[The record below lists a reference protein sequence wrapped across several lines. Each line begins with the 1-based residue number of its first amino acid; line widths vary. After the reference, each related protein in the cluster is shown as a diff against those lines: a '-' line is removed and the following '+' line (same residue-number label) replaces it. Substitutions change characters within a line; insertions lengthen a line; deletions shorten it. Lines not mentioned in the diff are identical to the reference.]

1 MGLLIGQ
8 VIHVTS
14 NMPGVQDKPPT
25 KQEVE
30 EVRKKALAKLGEE
43 GLGNFLGADIEKLKA
58 SDEYVGLFWKHV
70 FDLPGD
76 QGDEAAAMVV
86 KTFKWRKE
94 FGVDKLNE
102 NSVNKS
108 VLNKGSFFTHNRDKD
123 GMKLIVFTLTRHVK
137 GEDNID
143 DVKKVLVY
151 YLERLTREEEG
162 KKISWVFDCKNA
174 GLKNADLEVINF
186 IIFCM
191 EHCYPDILNY
201 IYILDMPWILG
212 AAFKVVKAALPAAG
226 VAKLKDVNK
235 STFGQWVDDDNRLK
249 SWGGNDDWEFK
260 FEPEVIKKIKA
271 ETIESSPVESI
282 YEEPT
287 EIRRRK
293 HPAPTSSRS
302 TASTLSSS
310 ESERSLQR
318 FSENYNSLLKVSPAQ
333 EIIFSPSSGGDFTA
347 RVQLTNSSDKIAAY
361 KMKTTSPEK
370 YRVRPST
377 GSLGQGQT
385 ITIEIHVSRSHVQN
399 SASLLRDKF
408 LITAITLDS
417 SQMSPQIIQQL
428 LKSGKS
434 EAQYRLHCQLA
445 NSGVSQ
451 VTHLPN
457 GSVPS
462 DTSVDIKKEADKV
475 MQKLKDVI
483 EKQERLENQMM
494 LLTYGGIGVLALNFF
509 LLVLFLFFN
518 SCPDLTCPEIV
529 CPELPARKS
538 TSFFG

>member
-1 MGLLIGQ
+1 
-8 VIHVTS
+8 
-14 NMPGVQDKPPT
+14 MPGVQDKPPS

-30 EVRKKALAKLGEE
+30 DVRRKALAKLDEE
-43 GLGNFLGADIEKLKA
+43 GLGNFLANDIDKLKT
-58 SDEYVGLFWKHV
+58 SDDYVGLFWKHV
-70 FDLPGD
+70 FDLSGD
-76 QGDEAAAMVV
+76 QDDEAAAMVL

-94 FGVDKLNE
+94 FGVDKLDE
-102 NSVNKS
+102 KS
-108 VLNKGSFFTHNRDKD
+108 LNPTVLNKGSFFTHNRDKD

-137 GEDNID
+137 GEDNVD

-186 IIFCM
+186 IIFTM

-249 SWGGNDDWEFK
+249 AWGGNDGWEFK
-260 FEPEVIKKIKA
+260 FEPEVRKAKA
-271 ETIESSPVESI
+271 ETIQSSPVESI

-293 HPAPTSSRS
+293 HPAPASTRS
-302 TASTLSSS
+302 TASRMSSS
-310 ESERSLQR
+310 ESEKSLQR
-318 FSENYNSLLKVSPAQ
+318 FSDNSLLKVNPDQ
-333 EIIFSPSSGGDFTA
+333 EIIFSPSSGGDFAA
-347 RVQLTNSSDKIAAY
+347 RVQLTNTSDKIAAY

-377 GSLGQGQT
+377 GSLGQGQS
-385 ITIEIHVSRSHVQN
+385 ITIEIHVSRSQVQN
-399 SASLLRDKF
+399 ETSLLRDKF

-417 SQMSPQIIQQL
+417 SQMSPQIIQQR
-428 LKSGKS
+428 LKTGKP

-445 NSGVSQ
+445 STGSQ
-451 VTHLPN
+451 PVTHLPN
-457 GSVPS
+457 GSLPS
-462 DTSVDIKKEADKV
+462 GASAVEIKKEADKV
-475 MQKLKDVI
+475 MQKLKDVV
-483 EKQERLENQMM
+483 EKQDRLENQ
-494 LLTYGGIGVLALNFF
+494 LTFLMYGGIGVLVLNF
-509 LLVLFLFFN
+509 LLLILFLFFN
-518 SCPDLTCPEIV
+518 TCPDLSCPEIV
-529 CPELPARKS
+529 CPEIPARKS

>member
-1 MGLLIGQ
+1 M
-8 VIHVTS
+8 
-14 NMPGVQDKPPT
+14 QDKPPS

-30 EVRKKALAKLGEE
+30 EVRKKALAKLEEE
-43 GLGNFLGADIEKLKA
+43 GLGNFLAKDIEKLKS
-58 SDEYVGLFWKHV
+58 SDDYVSLFWKHV
-70 FDLPGD
+70 FDNPGE
-76 QGDEAAAMVV
+76 QGDEAAAMVL

-94 FGVDKLNE
+94 FGVDKLDEKSINP
-102 NSVNKS
+102 S

-123 GMKLIVFTLTRHVK
+123 GMKLIVFTLTKHVK

-249 SWGGNDDWEFK
+249 SWGGNDGWEFK
-260 FEPEVIKKIKA
+260 FEPEVKKTKT
-271 ETIESSPVESI
+271 ETIESSLVESI

-293 HPAPTSSRS
+293 HPTPTSTMS
-302 TASTLSSS
+302 TASRMSSS
-310 ESERSLQR
+310 ESEKSLPKY
-318 FSENYNSLLKVSPAQ
+318 SEIYNSLLKVNPDQ
-333 EIIFSPSSGGDFTA
+333 EIIFSASSGGDFTA
-347 RVQLTNSSDKIAAY
+347 RVQLTNTSDKIAAY

-377 GSLGQGQT
+377 GSLGQGQS
-385 ITIEIHVSRSHVQN
+385 ITIEIHVSRSQVQN
-399 SASLLRDKF
+399 TASLLRDKF

-417 SQMSPQIIQQL
+417 SQMSPQIIQQK
-428 LKSGKS
+428 LKTGKP

-445 NSGVSQ
+445 STGTNQ

-475 MQKLKDVI
+475 MQKLKDVV
-483 EKQERLENQMM
+483 EKQDRLENQ
-494 LLTYGGIGVLALNFF
+494 LTSLMYGGIGVLVLNFF
-509 LLVLFLFFN
+509 LLILFLFFN
-518 SCPDLTCPEIV
+518 SCPDLSCPEIV
-529 CPELPARKS
+529 CPEIPARKS